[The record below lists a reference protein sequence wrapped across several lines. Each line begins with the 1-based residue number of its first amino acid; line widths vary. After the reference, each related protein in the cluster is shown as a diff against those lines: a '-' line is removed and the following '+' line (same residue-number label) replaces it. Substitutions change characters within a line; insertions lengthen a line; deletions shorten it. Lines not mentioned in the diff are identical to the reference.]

1 MEDPTRRV
9 GVHELNRASRKA
21 EDAALRRHQAA
32 HWLDCLVGPLGTSGR
47 PSERD
52 FISCLR
58 NGLVLCNVINKI
70 QPGSVPKVV
79 ENNSTSQ
86 LLPWDSQPLPAYQY
100 FENVRNFLVAVEELK
115 LPVFEAS
122 VFERENLEEGSSA
135 KVVDCI
141 LALKAFH
148 EWKQMTGGNGFYKPP
163 RSPLN
168 TQSAGRIH
176 ARTSGSVTFHSSRQL
191 DMSAGSDKPLPTDT
205 EIKKVEDVIVKAFAE
220 HMVDSKE
227 NVDSNLPASFRS
239 GNVDSVKLLSNILS
253 SCLEEQ
259 LQKKIPGLKSGLLDH
274 LREINCSP
282 VHSTSVPLGKLSNLE
297 NGKCCRACMKTG
309 KCNHW
314 NLVGQQERELL
325 NLKMLLSSTKKEFE
339 SLQSHFQS
347 DLKQIGYQVKEM
359 STAALGYHKVVEENR
374 NLYNMVQD
382 LKGNI
387 RVYCRIRPIFN
398 AEAKNVIDH
407 IGDDGSLVVV
417 DPLKP
422 QKDKRKIFQFNH
434 VFGPTATQ
442 YDVFRETR
450 PLVRSVMDGYNVCI
464 FAYGQTGS
472 GKTHTMCGPAGGL
485 ANELGINYLA
495 VNDLFQLSDERKDII
510 EYRFQV
516 QMVEIYNEQFIWI
529 QKQQTNSFYATQ
541 YTYIP
546 SVDFLT
552 TNKLEIRSCA
562 SDDSLVLPDATMCPV
577 KSTTDVINLMKHG
590 EGNRAVG
597 STAINNRSSRS
608 HSVLTVH
615 VHGEDV
621 SGSILRSCLHLVDLA
636 GSERVDKSEVTG
648 DGLKEAQHINK
659 SLACLGDVIA
669 ALAQKNSH
677 IPYRNS
683 KLTLLLQ
690 NALGG
695 NAKTLMF
702 AHVNPE
708 GDSFGETMSTLKF
721 AQRVSTVELGAAR
734 ANKESAE
741 VLELKAQIDNLKK
754 ALANKEIGT
763 PLANKEIGTPLANKE
778 IGTPLVNNSKEPAR
792 TPCEKPKQMTERTPV
807 RPRRLSIE
815 NGSNLLLETKNYDG
829 IRGSKTPSVKMR
841 SRRSSLEGPSYVNK
855 DSEQI
860 NLSEAVSK
868 PVKPEITCL
877 QNNSQT
883 QEHKYSG
890 GSLMDSAHHRAP
902 RSPTSSAFK
911 GNVVKVDATMK
922 APSFQNSKTPEPEVV
937 SKPMKPEVKCL
948 QNHSQTQEHKYSGG
962 SLMDSTHHRA
972 PRSPTSSTFK
982 GHVVKVDTVMKAPS
996 FQNPKTPE
1004 PHVKSRNGVQRSLQN
1019 DSSTY
1024 SEFQTPCSTSST
1036 YGKGSQIRKSL
1047 RSIGKL
1053 INGSEKRNQ
1062 QKSTEA
1068 SMPFNGNS
1076 TMHDAKSPIHSNA
1089 RGLRRQSLTGI
1100 QPSRRSS
1107 LGGASTDSYGNENRN
1122 VKTPPPVRASAKL
1135 TKRWL

>member
-47 PSERD
+47 PSERE

-148 EWKQMTGGNGFYKPP
+148 EWKQMTGGNGIYKPP
-163 RSPLN
+163 RSPL
-168 TQSAGRIH
+168 TTHSAGRIH

-191 DMSAGSDKPLPTDT
+191 DMLAGSNKPLPADS

-227 NVDSNLPASFRS
+227 NVDSNLLATLRS
-239 GNVDSVKLLSNILS
+239 GNV
-253 SCLEEQ
+253 
-259 LQKKIPGLKSGLLDH
+259 LKSGLLDH

-359 STAALGYHKVVEENR
+359 STAALGYQKVVEENR

-398 AEAKNVIDH
+398 VEAKNVIDH

-495 VNDLFQLSDERKDII
+495 VNDLFQLSDERKDIV
-510 EYRFQV
+510 EYRIQV
-516 QMVEIYNEQFIWI
+516 QM
-529 QKQQTNSFYATQ
+529 
-541 YTYIP
+541 
-546 SVDFLT
+546 
-552 TNKLEIRSCA
+552 IRSCA

-577 KSTTDVINLMKHG
+577 KSTTDVINLMKLG

-763 PLANKEIGTPLANKE
+763 PL
-778 IGTPLVNNSKEPAR
+778 VNNSKEPAR

-807 RPRRLSIE
+807 HPRRLSIE
-815 NGSNLLLETKNYDG
+815 NGSNLLLESKNYEG

-877 QNNSQT
+877 QNRSQT
-883 QEHKYSG
+883 QEHEYSG

-911 GNVVKVDATMK
+911 GHVVKVDTAMK

-937 SKPMKPEVKCL
+937 SNPVKPEVKCI

-982 GHVVKVDTVMKAPS
+982 GHVVKVDTTMKAPS

-1004 PHVKSRNGVQRSLQN
+1004 PHVKSRNEVQRSLQN
-1019 DSSTY
+1019 DSSIY

-1068 SMPFNGNS
+1068 PMPFNGNS
-1076 TMHDAKSPIHSNA
+1076 TMHDAKSPVHSNA
-1089 RGLRRQSLTGI
+1089 RALRRQSLTGV